1 MFGFIRTN
9 LILSRSAPLSESRPV
24 WENEKPGRY
33 FTRLEVTTM
42 LNGATLSVPLHVV
55 TGARPGPVFGIV
67 TNTHGDEFVPT
78 IAIRQ
83 YIDRLDVNTLSG
95 RLVIVSVANPLATAN
110 FGRQTP
116 EQHGRTD
123 LHEVYPGNAR
133 GNTTQMIAATITEH
147 VLHHVDALIDFH
159 SGGSGG
165 RLQARVDYN
174 AKTPDELKKKNLAL
188 ARAFGAPFV
197 HENEFAGA
205 AAHYLNGR
213 GVPAVNPEVGGSYLG
228 PAHTRHYIET
238 MVNGLA
244 GMMRHLGMIEG
255 SVTPVRQVHFDL
267 KARRE
272 IRPKNSGYLVSHYQR
287 PEDLGQLI
295 KGGTALGEVI
305 DLYSYKV
312 LETLT
317 APFDGYLF
325 FSRYSGAVGGGTQAF
340 ALAEAA
346 AAKWLE

>member
-1 MFGFIRTN
+1 MSTEQPPWAAQKEG
-9 LILSRSAPLSESRPV
+9 RS
-24 WENEKPGRY
+24 
-33 FTRLEVTTM
+33 FTRIEVTTM
-42 LNGATLSVPLHVV
+42 LTGAMLSVPLHVV
-55 TGARPGPVFGIV
+55 TGRHAGPTFGIV
-67 TNTHGDEFVPT
+67 TNTHGDEFLPT

-83 YIDRLDVNTLSG
+83 MLVVLDTAALHG
-95 RLVIVSVANPLATAN
+95 RLVVVSVANPMATAN

-133 GNTTQMIAATITEH
+133 GNTTQMIAAAITAN

-174 AKTPDELKKKNLAL
+174 SQTSPELKAKNLAF

-205 AAHYLNGR
+205 ASHYANSR
-213 GVPAVNPEVGGSYLG
+213 DIVAVNPEFGGAYLG
-228 PAHTRHYIET
+228 PDDTRHYTRMMME
-238 MVNGLA
+238 GLR

-255 SVTPVRQVHFDL
+255 AVTPPRQLDFNTRSRH
-267 KARRE
+267 E
-272 IRPKNSGYLVSHYQR
+272 IRPKQSGYLVSLFER
-287 PEDLGQLI
+287 PDDLGKLVRAGS
-295 KGGTALGEVI
+295 KLGEVI
-305 DLYSYKV
+305 DLYTYQV
-312 LETLT
+312 AEELV
-317 APFDGYLF
+317 APCDGYLF
-325 FSRYSGAVGGGTQAF
+325 FSRYSGVVGGGTQAF

-346 AAKWLE
+346 TSRWLD

>member
-1 MFGFIRTN
+1 MT
-9 LILSRSAPLSESRPV
+9 SSSTPLWADRKE
-24 WENEKPGRY
+24 GHFY
-33 FTRLEVTTM
+33 TRLKVTTM
-42 LNGATLSVPLHVV
+42 LNGALLCVPLHVV
-55 TGARPGPVFGIV
+55 TGRHSGPVFGIV
-67 TNTHGDEFVPT
+67 TNTHGDEFLPT
-78 IAIRQ
+78 IAIRRF
-83 YIDRLDVNTLSG
+83 IGELDTAKLRG
-95 RLVIVSVANPLATAN
+95 KLVIVSVANPMATAN

-174 AKTPDELKKKNLAL
+174 TKTPEDLKRKNLAF

-205 AAHYLNGR
+205 ASHYLNGR

-228 PAHTRHYIET
+228 PGHTRYYTE
-238 MVNGLA
+238 MMMNGLA

-255 SVTPVRQVHFDL
+255 EAKPPRQVHFDL
-267 KARRE
+267 NARRE
-272 IRPKNSGYLVSHYQR
+272 IRPRHSGYLVSHYQR

-295 KGGTALGEVI
+295 KGGTVLGEVI
-305 DLYSYKV
+305 DLYSYEV
-312 LETLT
+312 LETLS

-340 ALAEAA
+340 ALAQSARSQ
-346 AAKWLE
+346 WLE

>member
-1 MFGFIRTN
+1 MAST
-9 LILSRSAPLSESRPV
+9 APL
-24 WENEKPGRY
+24 WANEQEGRS
-33 FTRLEVTTM
+33 FRRLDVTTM
-42 LNGATLSVPLHVV
+42 LNGATLSIPLHVI
-55 TGARPGPVFGIV
+55 TGRHAGPTFGIV
-67 TNTHGDEFVPT
+67 TNTHGDEFAAT

-83 YIDRLDVNTLSG
+83 FVSGLDLAKLKG
-95 RLVIVSVANPLATAN
+95 RIALVSVANPMATAG

-133 GNTTQMIAATITEH
+133 GNTTQMIAATITDN

-174 AKTPDELKKKNLAL
+174 TKTPDELRNRNRAL

-205 AAHYLNGR
+205 AAHYLNSR
-213 GVPAVNPEVGGSYLG
+213 GIPAVNPEVGGAYLG
-228 PAHTRHYIET
+228 PRTTGYYST
-238 MVNGLA
+238 MMVRGLT
-244 GMMRHLGMIEG
+244 GMAQHLGMIEG
-255 SVTPVRQVHFDL
+255 TAKPPRQLHFDL
-267 KARRE
+267 TGRRE
-272 IRPKNSGYLVSHYQR
+272 IRPKQSGYLVSCYEE
-287 PEDLGQLI
+287 PEQLGQLI
-295 KGGTALGEVI
+295 KGGTKLGEVV
-305 DLYSYKV
+305 DLYTYQV
-312 LETLT
+312 VEELV

-346 AAKWLE
+346 KTRWLD